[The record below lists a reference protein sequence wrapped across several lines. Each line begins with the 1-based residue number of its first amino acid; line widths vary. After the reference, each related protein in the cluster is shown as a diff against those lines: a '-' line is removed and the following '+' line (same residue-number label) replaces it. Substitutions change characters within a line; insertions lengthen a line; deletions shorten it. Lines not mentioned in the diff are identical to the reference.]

1 MLYVCHIY
9 NAYILYS
16 TLKDCDKILL
26 AYNTFLSLRAKCSA
40 TPYIRLRVYG
50 VALHLTRIC

>member
-1 MLYVCHIY
+1 MYVIY
-9 NAYILYS
+9 IYIAYILYNA
-16 TLKDCDKILL
+16 LKDCDKILL
-26 AYNTFLSLRAKCSA
+26 AYNTYLSLRAKYSA